1 MKKILIVEDDNSLS
15 QLLNLQLK
23 YSGYESDI
31 TDNGDEAIEMI
42 RKNDYILILLDVMIY
57 GKDGVEVA
65 KTVREFSDVPIIMLT
80 AKDSLNDKL
89 VGFESGIDDYMTKPF
104 EFAELLMRI
113 KANTR
118 SKPHENTNVLEHKEV
133 KINLETFK
141 AERDG
146 IDLNLTKNEFK
157 ILKLLLEKK
166 GKVVTKEE
174 IINEIWEGFY
184 DEDNNIVF
192 VYINYLRAKLDKNF
206 DEKLIENI
214 RGVGYIIR

>member
-23 YSGYESDI
+23 YSGYDSDI
-31 TDNGDEAIEMI
+31 TDNGETAVSMV
-42 RKNDYILILLDVMIY
+42 RKNDYVLILLDVMIY
-57 GKDGVEVA
+57 GIDGVEVA
-65 KTVREFSDVPIIMLT
+65 KAIREFSDIPIIMLT

-89 VGFESGIDDYMTKPF
+89 IGFESGIDDYMTKPF

-118 SKPHENTNVLEHKEV
+118 SKTYENKNTIEHKG
-133 KINLETFK
+133 IRIFLDTYK

-146 IDLNLTKNEFK
+146 QDLNLTKNEFK
-157 ILKLLLEKK
+157 ILRLLLENK

-174 IINEIWEGFY
+174 IITEIWEGFY
-184 DEDNNIVF
+184 EEDNNIVF
-192 VYINYLRAKLDKNF
+192 VYINYLRAKVDKNF